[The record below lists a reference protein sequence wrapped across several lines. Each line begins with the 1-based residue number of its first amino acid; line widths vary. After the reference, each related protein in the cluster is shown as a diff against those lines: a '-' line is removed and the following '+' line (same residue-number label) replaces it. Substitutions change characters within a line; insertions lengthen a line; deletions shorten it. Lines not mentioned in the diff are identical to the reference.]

1 MINLLLFEAGRLQ
14 PAETCT
20 IQLDVTGWV
29 GKGDAVFKFIP
40 SQELKNTVLCVPTLL
55 CHESGACARLSLT
68 HVSLKWHK
76 NASLVKEDELVI
88 TKANW
93 DGEQI
98 QGNHSVSYFK
108 MKASTEP
115 SVIPFSGAQSQDDYF
130 FQIGDLEANIELT
143 ISVGYVFTFQPSITQ
158 DCSSVD
164 CIFAAMTSCNN
175 VSIILNMTSVM
186 PIDAVECIVSD
197 SQTTDDSSTRTSA
210 DLSTNINDSNVNCVF
225 KNNRSTITTGFVVK
239 LRPPNSTSSLIA
251 LKSKCFSLLL
261 ETPLTV
267 NSNGTEHNYHGVQM
281 LSSVPLRKHPLD
293 NWHKLSACEMLF
305 LVDCSGSMSG
315 KKMYSTSE
323 ALVLAIKSLPPTCT
337 FNIVAFGSK
346 YRFLFQN
353 SMEASTK
360 YVERAL
366 QFSNQLKACLGG
378 TELFTPLRWLLK
390 KPLCE
395 GDLPRQLILITDGG
409 VPSVSNVLHTVRRY
423 KHKTRYNNN
432 IIVEHNNYVHVQ

>member
-1 MINLLLFEAGRLQ
+1 MISFLLFEADRPQ
-14 PAETCT
+14 PAETCN
-20 IQLDVTGWV
+20 IQLNVTGWV

-40 SQELKNTVLCVPTLL
+40 SRKLTNTVLCVPTLL
-55 CHESGACARLSLT
+55 FHDSGGCTRLSLT

-88 TKANW
+88 TKASW
-93 DGEQI
+93 DGEPA
-98 QGNHSVSYFK
+98 QGNHNVSYFK
-108 MKASTEP
+108 VKASTEP
-115 SVIPFSGAQSQDDYF
+115 SVISLSGAQSQDDYF
-130 FQIGDLEANIELT
+130 FQIGDLEANVELSV
-143 ISVGYVFTFQPSITQ
+143 SVGFVFTFQPSIAR

-164 CIFAAMTSCNN
+164 CIFAAMTPCND
-175 VSIILNMTSVM
+175 VSIKLNMISVM
-186 PIDAVECIVSD
+186 PIDTVECISSE
-197 SQTTDDSSTRTSA
+197 SQTTDLSSTCTSA
-210 DLSTNINDSNVNCVF
+210 DLSTSINDSNVNCIF
-225 KNNRSTITTGFVVK
+225 KSNRSTDTTGFVVK
-239 LRPPNSTSSLIA
+239 LRSPNSTSTLTSLE
-251 LKSKCFSLLL
+251 LKCFSLLL
-261 ETPLTV
+261 ETPLAV
-267 NSNGTEHNYHGVQM
+267 NSNGTERNYHGVQM

-293 NWHKLSACEMLF
+293 NWHKLSSCEMLF

-360 YVERAL
+360 YVERGL

-378 TELFTPLRWLLK
+378 TELLTPLRWLLK

-423 KHKTRYNNN
+423 KHKTRYNN
-432 IIVEHNNYVHVQ
+432 IV